1 VTRKPYC
8 LAAAG
13 LTLILVLGGCARHE
27 AAEPAVSVTSPALQ
41 WLGRWTGPEGTY
53 LDLARTDE
61 QFSVTIRNLDA
72 ARTFAAE
79 PDASGFT
86 FERDGV
92 QETIRATDGPGTGMK
107 WLADKANC
115 LVVRPGEGFCRN

>member
-1 VTRKPYC
+1 MRPQQHLV
-8 LAAAG
+8 LAG
-13 LTLILVLGGCARHE
+13 LILLSGCTGQE
-27 AAEPAVSVTSPALQ
+27 PPEPAAPVTTPAQQ

-53 LDLARTDE
+53 MDLARTDAE
-61 QFSVTIRNLDA
+61 YSVTIKNLDA
-72 ARTFAAE
+72 ARTFQAT

-92 QETIRATDGPGTGMK
+92 QETVRATDGPGTGMK

-115 LVVRPGEGFCRN
+115 LVVRPGEGFCRD